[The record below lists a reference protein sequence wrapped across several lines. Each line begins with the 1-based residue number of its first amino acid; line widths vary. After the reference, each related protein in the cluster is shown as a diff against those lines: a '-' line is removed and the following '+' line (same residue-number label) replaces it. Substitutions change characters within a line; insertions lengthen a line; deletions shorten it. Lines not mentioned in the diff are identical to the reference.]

1 MKSLSDMI
9 NVNNTN
15 SRFNYKEYIEPR
27 FYESSI
33 YFEGDESSTIYV
45 NEHIIKYVLEER
57 KREILNEIQK
67 YNPNIQKLNIWD
79 DKKGAVK
86 ARNLKIQK
94 LNEIQNNLSYELKEK
109 SPMKAEDISKIY
121 ENIEKMDID
130 KEDKEYLKS
139 IAEIYISNYDDTL
152 EKCSICGERFTYTF
166 DGMCSICLKED
177 YDRKFNNA
185 VIEINNNPLLINN
198 SKIYTEARKYLIDR
212 VIEEIFKQYDKS
224 VNKKELRIPE
234 LFRRYAMLKTNSDE
248 LELQVLV
255 SKKLKESI
263 EKYYEE
269 KRNVK

>member
-1 MKSLSDMI
+1 
-9 NVNNTN
+9 
-15 SRFNYKEYIEPR
+15 
-27 FYESSI
+27 
-33 YFEGDESSTIYV
+33 
-45 NEHIIKYVLEER
+45 
-57 KREILNEIQK
+57 
-67 YNPNIQKLNIWD
+67 
-79 DKKGAVK
+79 
-86 ARNLKIQK
+86 
-94 LNEIQNNLSYELKEK
+94 
-109 SPMKAEDISKIY
+109 
-121 ENIEKMDID
+121 
-130 KEDKEYLKS
+130 
-139 IAEIYISNYDDTL
+139 
-152 EKCSICGERFTYTF
+152 
-166 DGMCSICLKED
+166 MCSICLKED